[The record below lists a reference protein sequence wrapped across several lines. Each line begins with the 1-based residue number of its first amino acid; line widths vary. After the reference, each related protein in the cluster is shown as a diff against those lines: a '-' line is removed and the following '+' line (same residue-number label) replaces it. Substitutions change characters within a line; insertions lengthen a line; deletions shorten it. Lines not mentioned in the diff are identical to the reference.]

1 MPSCR
6 SPGAWLKGLIAGLL
20 LVLGSLSSVTALAA
34 AANDQEQANKAL
46 KVIVNELNQLDRW
59 LNDAERKQSSLQKE
73 LAGHDQR
80 VAEVSRA
87 LSSTDQKLRDGEQA
101 VASLQSERASLQRQ
115 KEVQASR
122 ISHHI
127 NAAYRLQRQD
137 VVRAMLND
145 EAPADMNRM
154 LRYHRYFSD
163 ARMESVR
170 AFQTTL
176 YAISGNEQRLNEERS
191 TLEQLRQELLGKQTD
206 LESRRQERTGVI
218 QKLARDVADKSARQK
233 QLSTD
238 RKRLERL
245 LAELARRTQEQTNTD
260 FRTRRGSLP
269 LPVAGNPVFRYGA
282 PRADGR
288 LRWEGMVYRA
298 GKSTPVHAVHRG
310 TVVFANWLRGFG
322 MLAIVDHGGGFLT
335 LYGYV
340 DGLNKSEGDVVES
353 GEVIAYAGQ
362 SGGQPFDGVYFE
374 IRHRG
379 IAIDPRPWLRK

>member
-1 MPSCR
+1 MRDCLSF
-6 SPGAWLKGLIAGLL
+6 GASVRPLLTGLI
-20 LVLGSLSSVTALAA
+20 LVFGSLNAAAALAA
-34 AANDQEQANKAL
+34 AASDQEQANQAL

-59 LNDAERKQSSLQKE
+59 LNDAERKQASLQKE

-87 LSSTDQKLRDGEQA
+87 LASTDKSLREGEQE
-101 VASLQSERASLQRQ
+101 VARLQSERVKLEQQ
-115 KEVQASR
+115 KEAQASR
-122 ISHHI
+122 ISRHI

-145 EAPADMNRM
+145 EAPADMDRM

-176 YAISGNEQRLNEERS
+176 HAITDNEERLGVERNS
-191 TLEQLRQELLGKQTD
+191 LEKNREELLGKQTD
-206 LESRRQERTGVI
+206 LDSRREERTGLI
-218 QKLARDVADKSARQK
+218 RQLARDVADKSARQK
-233 QLSTD
+233 QLSAD
-238 RKRLERL
+238 RQRLERL
-245 LAELARRTQEQTNTD
+245 LAELARRTTERTNTD
-260 FRTRRGSLP
+260 FRGRRGSLP
-269 LPVAGNPVFRYGA
+269 LPVSGNPMFKYGS

-298 GKSTPVHAVHRG
+298 GKGAPVHAVHRG

-322 MLAIVDHGGGFLT
+322 MLAIIDHGNGFLT

-340 DGLNKSEGDVVES
+340 DGLNKNEGDAVES

-374 IRHRG
+374 IRHKG

>member
-1 MPSCR
+1 MPDCLSF
-6 SPGAWLKGLIAGLL
+6 GARVRRLLSGLILG
-20 LVLGSLSSVTALAA
+20 LGSLSPAIVLAA
-34 AANDQEQANKAL
+34 PASDQEQANQAL

-59 LNDAERKQSSLQKE
+59 LNDAERKQAGLQKD

-87 LSSTDQKLRDGEQA
+87 LASTDKSLREGEQE
-101 VASLQSERASLQRQ
+101 VARLQSERDKLERQ
-115 KEVQASR
+115 KEAQASR
-122 ISHHI
+122 ISLHI

-145 EAPADMNRM
+145 EAPADMDRM

-170 AFQTTL
+170 AFQSTL
-176 YAISGNEQRLNEERS
+176 HAIAENEERLGVERS
-191 TLEQLRQELLGKQTD
+191 ALEKNREELLGKQTD
-206 LESRRQERTGVI
+206 LDSRREERTGLI
-218 QKLARDVADKSARQK
+218 RQLAREVADKSARQK
-233 QLSTD
+233 QLSAD
-238 RKRLERL
+238 RQRLERL
-245 LAELARRTQEQTNTD
+245 LAELARRSTERTNTD
-260 FRTRRGSLP
+260 FRGRRGSLP
-269 LPVAGNPVFRYGA
+269 LPVAGSPVFRYGA

-298 GKSTPVHAVHRG
+298 GKSAPVHAVHRG
-310 TVVFANWLRGFG
+310 TIVFANWLRGFG
-322 MLAIVDHGGGFLT
+322 MLAIIDHGNGFLT

-340 DGLNKSEGDVVES
+340 DGLNKNEGDAVES

-374 IRHRG
+374 IRHKG

>member
-1 MPSCR
+1 MSSR
-6 SPGAWLKGLIAGLL
+6 RWAGAGVCSLLARLLLILSSLIAG
-20 LVLGSLSSVTALAA
+20 TAWAA
-34 AANDQEQANKAL
+34 PANDQKQASQAL
-46 KVIVNELNQLDRW
+46 KVIVAELNQLDRW
-59 LNDAERKQSSLQKE
+59 LNDAERKQASLQKE
-73 LAGHDQR
+73 LASHDQR

-101 VASLQSERASLQRQ
+101 VASLQLERARLEQQ
-115 KEVQASR
+115 KEAQASR
-122 ISHHI
+122 ISRHI

-145 EAPADMNRM
+145 EAPADMDRM

-176 YAISGNEQRLNEERS
+176 QAITENEQRLNDERS
-191 TLEQLRQELLGKQTD
+191 ALEQSRQELLGKQTD
-206 LESRRQERTGVI
+206 LESRRQERTGLI
-218 QKLARDVADKSARQK
+218 RQLARDVADKSARQK
-233 QLSTD
+233 QLSAD
-238 RKRLERL
+238 RQRLERL

-260 FRTRRGSLP
+260 FRGRRGNLP
-269 LPVAGNPVFRYGA
+269 LPVSGNPVFRYGA

-298 GKSTPVHAVHRG
+298 GKGTPVHAVHRG

-322 MLAIVDHGGGFLT
+322 MLAIVDHGNGFLT

>member
-1 MPSCR
+1 MPDRLSF
-6 SPGAWLKGLIAGLL
+6 GASVRPLFTGLI
-20 LVLGSLSSVTALAA
+20 LVFGSLSTAVALAA
-34 AANDQEQANKAL
+34 PANDQEQANQAL

-59 LNDAERKQSSLQKE
+59 LNDAERKQASMQKE

-87 LSSTDQKLRDGEQA
+87 LASTDKRLRDGEQE
-101 VASLQSERASLQRQ
+101 VARLQSERLKLEQQ
-115 KEVQASR
+115 KEAQASR
-122 ISHHI
+122 ISRHI

-145 EAPADMNRM
+145 EAPADMDRM

-176 YAISGNEQRLNEERS
+176 HAITENEERLS
-191 TLEQLRQELLGKQTD
+191 VERSSLEKNREELLGKQTD
-206 LESRRQERTGVI
+206 LDSRREERTGLI
-218 QKLARDVADKSARQK
+218 RTLARDVADKSARQK
-233 QLSTD
+233 QLSAD
-238 RKRLERL
+238 RQRLERL
-245 LAELARRTQEQTNTD
+245 LAELARRSTERTNTD
-260 FRTRRGSLP
+260 FRGRRGSLP
-269 LPVAGNPVFRYGA
+269 LPVSGNPVFKYGA

-298 GKSTPVHAVHRG
+298 GKGAPVHAVHRG

-322 MLAIVDHGGGFLT
+322 MLAIIDHGNGFLT

-340 DGLNKSEGDVVES
+340 DGLNKNEGDAVES

-374 IRHRG
+374 IRHKG